1 MNYNC
6 ISNTDECHRCT
17 NEQKNPNTEEHIL
30 HDSVYIQE
38 ENRQAVAVQA
48 EKRAE
53 LGARTGE
60 NWDVKG
66 EADQSQVSGLCT
78 PRE

>member
-1 MNYNC
+1 MVE
-6 ISNTDECHRCT
+6 T
-17 NEQKNPNTEEHIL
+17 L
-30 HDSVYIQE
+30 QE

-78 PRE
+78 PCE

>member
-1 MNYNC
+1 M
-6 ISNTDECHRCT
+6 ILEPR
-17 NEQKNPNTEEHIL
+17 TERWGVVETL
-30 HDSVYIQE
+30 QE

-48 EKRAE
+48 EKRTE

-78 PRE
+78 PCE

>member
-1 MNYNC
+1 M
-6 ISNTDECHRCT
+6 ILEPR
-17 NEQKNPNTEEHIL
+17 TERWGVVETL
-30 HDSVYIQE
+30 QE

-78 PRE
+78 PCE